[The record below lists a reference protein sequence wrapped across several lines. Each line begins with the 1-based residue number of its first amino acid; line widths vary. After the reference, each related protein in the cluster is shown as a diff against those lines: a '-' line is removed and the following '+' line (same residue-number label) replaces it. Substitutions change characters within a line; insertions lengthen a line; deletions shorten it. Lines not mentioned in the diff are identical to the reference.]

1 LGFEILPFKFYSKFR
16 VLAGKTKYLAPKM
29 QLGQP
34 IATISWQWVC
44 LGGVG
49 MAFMGAISGAP
60 SHNPCCQGNLKRVH
74 QG

>member
-34 IATISWQWVC
+34 IATISWQWVW
-44 LGGVG
+44 VG
-49 MAFMGAISGAP
+49 WAWHSWVP
-60 SHNPCCQGNLKRVH
+60 LVVH
-74 QG
+74 QATTLVAKAI